1 MSSHTHQSI
10 EPTPIPQ
17 IARAF
22 GGAFHAAIVVSRY
35 NGWITEKLRDGA
47 IEALERE
54 AGETG
59 RATVV
64 EVAGSL
70 ELPTMAAELAVTG
83 RYGVVVVL
91 GCVIR
96 GETSHDE
103 IINHAIFQQLTKTS
117 AETGVPFGIG
127 VLTVNSAEQAEA
139 RAGGKLGNKGAEAM
153 EAALRSAGLIASLR
167 LLHQDGEPDPDA
179 TPHPG

>member
-1 MSSHTHQSI
+1 M
-10 EPTPIPQ
+10 PVAR
-17 IARAF
+17 IAEAF
-22 GGAFHAAIVVSRY
+22 GGAFRAAIVVSQY
-35 NGWITEKLRDGA
+35 NAWITDRLRDGA
-47 IEALERE
+47 IEALERQSGGV
-54 AGETG
+54 GE
-59 RATVV
+59 ATVV
-64 EVAGSL
+64 EVSGSL
-70 ELPTMAAELAVTG
+70 ELPTLAAELAVTG

-117 AETGVPFGIG
+117 AETGVPFGVG

-167 LLHQDGEPDPDA
+167 VLHASEEPDE
-179 TPHPG
+179 G

>member
-1 MSSHTHQSI
+1 MAEARRQVV
-10 EPTPIPQ
+10 EPLPATR
-17 IARAF
+17 IAEAF
-22 GGAFHAAIVVSRY
+22 GGVFRAAIVVSQY
-35 NGWITEKLRDGA
+35 NGWITDRLRDGA
-47 IEALERE
+47 LEALQRE
-54 AGETG
+54 AGDVGE
-59 RATVV
+59 ATVV
-64 EVAGSL
+64 EVSGSL
-70 ELPTMAAELAVTG
+70 ELPTLAAELAVTG

-167 LLHQDGEPDPDA
+167 TLHASEETDA
-179 TPHPG
+179 G

>member
-1 MSSHTHQSI
+1 MAEPKHQTV
-10 EPTPIPQ
+10 EPTPIPD

-22 GGAFHAAIVVSRY
+22 GGVFRAAIVVSQY
-35 NGWITEKLRDGA
+35 NGWITEKLREGA
-47 IEALERE
+47 IEALERAAGG
-54 AGETG
+54 AGE
-59 RATVV
+59 ATVV
-64 EVAGSL
+64 EVSGSL
-70 ELPTMAAELAVTG
+70 ELPTMAAEMAVTG

-103 IINHAIFQQLTKTS
+103 IINHAIFQQLTRTS

-127 VLTVNSAEQAEA
+127 VLTVNSPEQAEA

-167 LLHQDGEPDPDA
+167 TLPAADA
-179 TPHPG
+179 DAPEDA

>member
-1 MSSHTHQSI
+1 MTQVKQQTV
-10 EPTPIPQ
+10 EPTPIPD

-22 GGAFHAAIVVSRY
+22 GGVFRAAIVVSQY
-35 NGWITEKLRDGA
+35 NSWITEKLRDGA
-47 IEALERE
+47 LEVLARE
-54 AGETG
+54 AGELG
-59 RATVV
+59 QATVV
-64 EVAGSL
+64 EVAGAL

-83 RYGVVVVL
+83 HYGVVVVL

-103 IINHAIFQQLTKTS
+103 VINHAIFQQLTKTS
-117 AETGVPFGIG
+117 AETGVPFGVG
-127 VLTVNSAEQAEA
+127 VLTVNSPDQAEA

-167 LLHQDGEPDPDA
+167 LLHGADETAPDEA
-179 TPHPG
+179 

>member
-1 MSSHTHQSI
+1 MRAMAEPKHQTV
-10 EPTPIPQ
+10 EPTPIPD

-22 GGAFHAAIVVSRY
+22 GGVFRAAIVVSQY
-35 NGWITEKLRDGA
+35 NGWITEKLREGA
-47 IEALERE
+47 IEALERAAGG
-54 AGETG
+54 AGET
-59 RATVV
+59 TVV
-64 EVAGSL
+64 EVSGSL
-70 ELPTMAAELAVTG
+70 ELPTMAAEMAVTG

-127 VLTVNSAEQAEA
+127 VLTVNSPEQAEA

-167 LLHQDGEPDPDA
+167 TLHAADADAPDEA
-179 TPHPG
+179 

>member
-1 MSSHTHQSI
+1 MPEPNHQTL
-10 EPTPIPQ
+10 EPTPIPD

-22 GGAFHAAIVVSRY
+22 GGVFRAAIVVSQY
-35 NGWITEKLRDGA
+35 NGWITENLRQGA
-47 IEALERE
+47 IEALGRE

-59 RATVV
+59 EAVVV
-64 EVAGSL
+64 EVSGAL

-103 IINHAIFQQLTKTS
+103 VINHAIFQQLTKTS

-167 LLHQDGEPDPDA
+167 TLHASDEE
-179 TPHPG
+179 TPEAG

>member
-1 MSSHTHQSI
+1 MATMAQTKHQSI
-10 EPTPIPQ
+10 EPTPIPE
-17 IARAF
+17 IARVF
-22 GGAFHAAIVVSRY
+22 GGVFRAAIVVSRY
-35 NGWITEKLRDGA
+35 NGWITEKLREGA

-54 AGETG
+54 AGDVGE
-59 RATVV
+59 AVVV
-64 EVAGSL
+64 EVSGSL

-127 VLTVNSAEQAEA
+127 VLTVNSPEQAES

-167 LLHQDGEPDPDA
+167 AVHASDEDAPDE
-179 TPHPG
+179 G

>member
-1 MSSHTHQSI
+1 M
-10 EPTPIPQ
+10 EPLPATR
-17 IARAF
+17 IAEAF
-22 GGAFHAAIVVSRY
+22 GGVFRAAIVVSQY
-35 NGWITEKLRDGA
+35 NGWITDRLRDGA
-47 IEALERE
+47 LEALQRE
-54 AGETG
+54 AGDVGE
-59 RATVV
+59 ATVV
-64 EVAGSL
+64 EVSGSL
-70 ELPTMAAELAVTG
+70 ELPTLAAELAVTG

-167 LLHQDGEPDPDA
+167 TLHASEETDA
-179 TPHPG
+179 G

>member
-1 MSSHTHQSI
+1 MTQATHQTV
-10 EPTPIPQ
+10 EPTPIPD

-22 GGAFHAAIVVSRY
+22 GGVFRAAIVVSQY
-35 NGWITEKLRDGA
+35 NSWITEKLRDGA
-47 IEALERE
+47 LEALARAAGD
-54 AGETG
+54 AGEG
-59 RATVV
+59 TVV
-64 EVAGSL
+64 EVSGSL
-70 ELPTMAAELAVTG
+70 ELPTMAAEVAVTG

-117 AETGVPFGIG
+117 AETGVPFGVG
-127 VLTVNSAEQAEA
+127 VLTVNSPDQAEA

-167 LLHQDGEPDPDA
+167 TLHGADESAPDEA
-179 TPHPG
+179 

>member
-1 MSSHTHQSI
+1 MV
-10 EPTPIPQ
+10 EPTPIPE
-17 IARAF
+17 IAQLF
-22 GGAFHAAIVVSRY
+22 GGVFRAAIVVSRY
-35 NGWITEKLRDGA
+35 NGWITDALREGA
-47 IEALERE
+47 IEALERA
-54 AGETG
+54 AGEQAE
-59 RATVV
+59 ATVV

-127 VLTVNSAEQAEA
+127 VLTVNSPEQAEA

-153 EAALRSAGLIASLR
+153 EAALLSAGVIASLR
-167 LLHQDGEPDPDA
+167 ELHGAGEEAPDEV
-179 TPHPG
+179 

>member
-1 MSSHTHQSI
+1 MAEARRQVV
-10 EPTPIPQ
+10 EPLPVRR
-17 IARAF
+17 IAEAF
-22 GGAFHAAIVVSRY
+22 GGVFRAAIVVSQY
-35 NGWITEKLRDGA
+35 NGWITDRLRDGA
-47 IEALERE
+47 IDALERE
-54 AGETG
+54 AGDVGE
-59 RATVV
+59 ATVV
-64 EVAGSL
+64 EVSGAL
-70 ELPTMAAELAVTG
+70 ELPTLAAELAVTG

-167 LLHQDGEPDPDA
+167 TLHGSEEPDD
-179 TPHPG
+179 G

>member
-1 MSSHTHQSI
+1 MTR
-10 EPTPIPQ
+10 
-17 IARAF
+17 IAEAF
-22 GGAFHAAIVVSRY
+22 GGVFRAAIVVSQY
-35 NGWITEKLRDGA
+35 NGWITDRLRDGA

-54 AGETG
+54 AGDVGE
-59 RATVV
+59 ATVV
-64 EVAGSL
+64 EVSGSL
-70 ELPTMAAELAVTG
+70 ELPALAAELAVTG
-83 RYGVVVVL
+83 QYGVVVVL

-167 LLHQDGEPDPDA
+167 TLHASEETDA
-179 TPHPG
+179 G

>member
-1 MSSHTHQSI
+1 MTQVKQQTV
-10 EPTPIPQ
+10 EPTPIPD

-22 GGAFHAAIVVSRY
+22 GGVFRAAIVVSQY

-47 IEALERE
+47 LEVLARE
-54 AGETG
+54 AGELG
-59 RATVV
+59 QATVV
-64 EVAGSL
+64 EVSGAL
-70 ELPTMAAELAVTG
+70 ELPTMAAELGVTG

-103 IINHAIFQQLTKTS
+103 VINHAIFQQLTRTS
-117 AETGVPFGIG
+117 AETGVPFGVG
-127 VLTVNSAEQAEA
+127 VLTVNSPDQAEA

-167 LLHQDGEPDPDA
+167 LLHGADETAPDEA
-179 TPHPG
+179 

>member
-1 MSSHTHQSI
+1 MRAMAEPKHQTV
-10 EPTPIPQ
+10 EPTPIPD

-22 GGAFHAAIVVSRY
+22 GGVFRAAIVVSQY

-47 IEALERE
+47 IEALGRA
-54 AGETG
+54 AGDAG
-59 RATVV
+59 AATVV
-64 EVAGSL
+64 EVSGSL
-70 ELPTMAAELAVTG
+70 ELPTMAAEMAVTG

-127 VLTVNSAEQAEA
+127 VLTVNSPEQAEA

-167 LLHQDGEPDPDA
+167 ALHAADADAPDEV
-179 TPHPG
+179 

>member
-1 MSSHTHQSI
+1 MTR
-10 EPTPIPQ
+10 
-17 IARAF
+17 IAEAF
-22 GGAFHAAIVVSRY
+22 GGVFRAAIVVSQY
-35 NGWITEKLRDGA
+35 NGWITDQLRDGA
-47 IEALERE
+47 LEALQRE
-54 AGETG
+54 VGDVGE
-59 RATVV
+59 ATVV
-64 EVAGSL
+64 EVSGSL
-70 ELPTMAAELAVTG
+70 ELPTLAAELAVTG

-167 LLHQDGEPDPDA
+167 TLHASEEPEPD
-179 TPHPG
+179 